1 MNINEVKK
9 FFDYLYNKNQ
19 SGGYV
24 TPTDFNMLATRATT
38 EVVMDLYGNIKE
50 YKAGRPIAN
59 IAYAMTQAIVD
70 YMDKFIAAETMQLT
84 TFNDYAVC
92 KKPKDYLHYDAITVI
107 GYQNGTSCSDGK
119 VTYAPVQIVNNNQLG
134 NKLKSLI
141 VAPDLENPVGAF
153 INDRIR
159 IYPKE
164 CNLIEFI
171 YLRKAV
177 NPVWGFTITSGRAIY
192 NPSTSTDIEL
202 PDEMLNTV
210 VVKMLS
216 YVGISIR
223 EGEMIQVAEM
233 KDNKGM

>member
-24 TPTDFNMLATRATT
+24 SPDQFNMLSTRAST
-38 EVVMDLYGNIKE
+38 EVVMDLYGNVKD

-70 YMDKFIAAETMQLT
+70 YMDKFMVAETMQLT
-84 TFNDYAVC
+84 IYNDYAIC
-92 KKPKDYLHYDAITVI
+92 KKPKNYLHYDAITVL
-107 GYQNGTSCSDGK
+107 GYVNGTTCQDGK
-119 VTYAPVQIVNNNQLG
+119 NTYAPVQVVNNNQLAI
-134 NKLKSLI
+134 KLKSLI
-141 VAPDLENPVGAF
+141 VPPDLENPVGAF

-177 NPVWGFTITSGRAIY
+177 NPIWGYTIVSNRAIY
-192 NPSTSTDIEL
+192 DSITSTDIEL

-223 EGEMIQVAEM
+223 EGEMVQIAEM